1 MDFRSTATTLKAS
14 GYPPR
19 KADAK
24 IAHDIVLKA
33 IEDAGFHDKVT
44 IKGGVVMSGIT
55 DAVRRATIDMDF
67 DFLGYSLDD
76 VSIRR
81 FVQRLNRVAE
91 CEIRIDGDIQELRQS
106 EYRGKRVNLVLT
118 DEAGHSIKTKVD
130 IGVHGNKSIEQVDF
144 RFTVISDNAGVVL
157 LVNPKEQIFIEKL
170 KSLLRLGVVST
181 RYKDV
186 YDLFYL
192 CSRVDTNIL
201 GEYLHMCIFKDEAM
215 LENDVR
221 DIERRLGRI
230 FSSKTFL
237 KRMANPDY
245 AWLDEPVETV
255 VGTLLEFFKGL

>member
-67 DFLGYSLDD
+67 DFLGYSLGD

-106 EYRGKRVNLVLT
+106 EYKGKRVNLVLT

-144 RFTVISDNAGVVL
+144 RFKVISDNAGVVL

>member
-67 DFLGYSLDD
+67 DFLGYSLGD

-106 EYRGKRVNLVLT
+106 EYRGKRVNIVLT

-144 RFTVISDNAGVVL
+144 RFKVISDNAGVVL

>member
-24 IAHDIVLKA
+24 IAHDIVFKA

-44 IKGGVVMSGIT
+44 IKG
-55 DAVRRATIDMDF
+55 
-67 DFLGYSLDD
+67 
-76 VSIRR
+76 
-81 FVQRLNRVAE
+81 
-91 CEIRIDGDIQELRQS
+91 
-106 EYRGKRVNLVLT
+106 
-118 DEAGHSIKTKVD
+118 
-130 IGVHGNKSIEQVDF
+130 
-144 RFTVISDNAGVVL
+144 GVVL

-201 GEYLHMCIFKDEAM
+201 GEYLHMCIFEDEAM

>member
-67 DFLGYSLDD
+67 DFLGYSLGD

-91 CEIRIDGDIQELRQS
+91 CEIRIDGDKS
-106 EYRGKRVNLVLT
+106 YNYKYSYKRR
-118 DEAGHSIKTKVD
+118 KV
-130 IGVHGNKSIEQVDF
+130 V
-144 RFTVISDNAGVVL
+144 
-157 LVNPKEQIFIEKL
+157 
-170 KSLLRLGVVST
+170 
-181 RYKDV
+181 
-186 YDLFYL
+186 
-192 CSRVDTNIL
+192 
-201 GEYLHMCIFKDEAM
+201 
-215 LENDVR
+215 
-221 DIERRLGRI
+221 
-230 FSSKTFL
+230 
-237 KRMANPDY
+237 
-245 AWLDEPVETV
+245 
-255 VGTLLEFFKGL
+255 